1 MHELGR
7 YLQREIDRRGW
18 SIGALARHASIS
30 RQTLYSLIKDDRE
43 VMDQT
48 PQRKTIN
55 ALAEA
60 LNVDPLEILTASA
73 KALGVPIDE
82 SKLGATLGT
91 ATNDQI
97 LAELSSRLSGS
108 KGQGNESTSTD
119 TISLPRKRDVAP
131 AGDARSRQKID
142 ELTPP
147 EIKIITNR
155 ENRRREREHS
165 NFMLAL
171 EQGRGLADS
180 LIKEG
185 KDRQEVSEALI
196 AAGESIRKEQDEL
209 RAAGKGIE
217 KEEAAGKPRSGKL
230 RGNSAQGSIT
240 ELHGDEATAIPVPPR
255 EQLAAHPKVKT
266 RREQLDEETSEH
278 HVENQDSGYDL

>member
-82 SKLGATLGT
+82 SKLGASLGT

-108 KGQGNESTSTD
+108 KGQDNESQTPTP
-119 TISLPRKRDVAP
+119 TTGTKHLRAVAP
-131 AGDARSRQKID
+131 EGDSRPGQKNKPDYGITEIHGADAR
-142 ELTPP
+142 
-147 EIKIITNR
+147 N
-155 ENRRREREHS
+155 
-165 NFMLAL
+165 
-171 EQGRGLADS
+171 
-180 LIKEG
+180 
-185 KDRQEVSEALI
+185 
-196 AAGESIRKEQDEL
+196 
-209 RAAGKGIE
+209 
-217 KEEAAGKPRSGKL
+217 
-230 RGNSAQGSIT
+230 
-240 ELHGDEATAIPVPPR
+240 IPVPPR
-255 EQLAAHPKVKT
+255 EKLAAHPKVKT
-266 RREQLDEETSEH
+266 TREKLDESTGERDGEF
-278 HVENQDSGYDL
+278 